1 MIYCK
6 IQYEKMKN
14 KLTIIIVPITADYT
28 YFLTNLYSYQSK
40 LICIRCLFFFFNQRF
55 DKNLTISRQSL

>member
-1 MIYCK
+1 MIYYK
-6 IQYEKMKN
+6 IQYKKMKN
-14 KLTIIIVPITADYT
+14 KLTIIIVTITADYT

-40 LICIRCLFFFFNQRF
+40 LICIRCLFFFNQIF